1 MPVFGTQASRF
12 NDDGVTALY
21 QGLLGRLVELGLKLP
36 LAGVAEI
43 VKSNGRP
50 VPAALVAESVAK
62 NCPGRGG
69 VPDSAPVVVSIESQ
83 AGRSVAS

>member
-1 MPVFGTQASRF
+1 MVAARAKEKAAP
-12 NDDGVTALY
+12 ALPWAEP
-21 QGLLGRLVELGLKLP
+21 LLVMIGLP

-69 VPDSAPVVVSIESQ
+69 VPDSAPVAVSIESQ